1 MTFSFSVEH
10 SLTVWEGF
18 LHCNRISIM
27 SDTEDDSSISDN
39 SWPVNEAWLIGI
51 LTESHKC
58 SETDIKILNFDVK
71 TACQN
76 GVSNLSDL
84 LAVSVKYEFVNASKS
99 KDLIIKLLPHDP
111 FSRFFVTEAQFDLR
125 EIKFYTNIL
134 PQLIEFQRKHLEPNA
149 EAMVISVPTCFH
161 TQYTAGNLHTN
172 HTNDDM
178 SPPEPP
184 ESILVLEDLRPM
196 GYRSAHFK
204 KGLTLVEAE
213 AAVTTIAVVHALSLG
228 MKVKEKVNL
237 NERYPFLF
245 QTSKATESYQQLVEQ
260 GLPQLSKFLERI
272 TGHEK
277 ELGALT
283 AIRPKT
289 RSIIE
294 NLLQPVE
301 PMGLITHTD
310 FWCNNLLLRETIDA
324 TRNDNCVILDW
335 QMVTYSR
342 PTNDIALLI
351 ISSLPSKV
359 RRENTG
365 KLLNLYYT
373 SLKNNLEKISV
384 DLEVDL
390 NYSRHKLEQ
399 DYKKSQLLA
408 LLLCIGSVDIALGNK
423 DAEQRFL
430 DVLHDLYEEG
440 ILNTSEISI

>member
-1 MTFSFSVEH
+1 
-10 SLTVWEGF
+10 
-18 LHCNRISIM
+18 M